1 MKYKKKH
8 IISSVIF
15 VLMSFCI
22 QAQTSLPT
30 SWDCTPG
37 TLPAGWT
44 TNITG
49 YYTSASYI
57 HSAPNAAKFD
67 ATGIFLT
74 VNFVDEPDTL
84 IYYLR
89 GASFSG
95 GTFTVAQ
102 STDGITWSAVRTF
115 TGANIPNSSL
125 ASAAP
130 FKDALLKS
138 SRFVRFIYTNKS
150 AGNVAVDDISIS
162 LRPPGPEANIKIKF
176 NNLLVPSGGTMVA
189 GSDTAFSIRVFNS
202 GTDSTLKLTSAVFS
216 GTDQSMFSQTTIPIT
231 IGPLDSADVI
241 IHFSPSGADGTKTAT
256 LSIANNV
263 PDKNPYIINI
273 WAVKGCCATEPLQPA
288 ANLSFAYVKSYKF
301 RVNFSDGTN
310 PPENYLVL
318 KKDAPIS
325 EEPLDGH
332 TYQKGDYIGGAQVAY
347 LGEAGYFYPSNVVAN
362 THYYIKIFSFNGF
375 PGYENYL
382 TSSTLSADTITLENM
397 IGTYYD
403 GINASSPT
411 LWLDLHSLINPHY
424 MLYYSDYASL
434 LVPNFESR
442 DTVLAGQSK
451 KVLTC
456 AYSGENYVYTEPFA
470 FTDYSREHV
479 FCESWMPTYNDA
491 DYTSLPEYADYHNL
505 MPVNQNKINVYRLN
519 FPLGEVVTV
528 QYQYLDGKKGL
539 DSLSHVV
546 FEPRDKIKGDCARA
560 MFYQILCYDGV
571 NGLDWFLPVV
581 IDSATMY
588 GQSESLLKKWNLQD
602 LPDNYEIA
610 RNDYIQSIQS
620 NRNPFIDHPEWANW
634 FGFGVFSNTDEPLV
648 KQDGFSLFPNPGSGN
663 ISIWYENSQKAIFE
677 LFDLNG
683 MQVYSNEL
691 QNNILNS
698 IDLSHVPNGMYFYRL
713 LNAEIFIK
721 SGKLI
726 IEK

>member
-1 MKYKKKH
+1 MKYTKQ
-8 IISSVIF
+8 IILISILLF
-15 VLMSFCI
+15 FATFRI

-37 TLPAGWT
+37 TMPVGWT

-74 VNFVDEPDTL
+74 INFVDEPDTL

-89 GASFSG
+89 GASFTG
-95 GTFTVAQ
+95 GTFNIQQ
-102 STDGITWSAVRTF
+102 SVDGLTWNVVRTF
-115 TGANIPNSSL
+115 TGANIPNTSL
-125 ASAAP
+125 ANAAP
-130 FKDALLKS
+130 FKDALSKY
-138 SRFVRFIYTNKS
+138 SRYVRFIYTIKS
-150 AGNVAVDDISIS
+150 AGNVAVDDIRIS

-176 NNLLVPSGGTMVA
+176 NNLLVPSGGTLVA
-189 GSDTAFSIRVFNS
+189 GNDTTFYIRVFNS
-202 GTDSTLKLTSAVFS
+202 GTDSTLKLTSALFS
-216 GTDQSMFSQTTIPIT
+216 GTDASMFSQTTIPTT
-231 IGPLDSADVI
+231 IGPVDSADI
-241 IHFSPSGADGTKTAT
+241 MLHFSPIGADGTKTAT

-263 PDKNPYIINI
+263 PDKDPYILNI
-273 WAVKGCCATEPLQPA
+273 WAVKGCCATEPIQA
-288 ANLSFAYVKSYKF
+288 AADLNFSYVKSYKF
-301 RVNFSDGTN
+301 RVNFSDGST
-310 PPENYLVL
+310 PPEKYLVL
-318 KKDAPIS
+318 KKDSPIS
-325 EEPLDGH
+325 EEPVDGQ
-332 TYQKGDYIGGAQVAY
+332 TYHKGDYIGGAQVAY
-347 LGEAGYFYPSNVVAN
+347 MGASGYFYPSNVVAN
-362 THYYIKIFSFNGF
+362 THYYIKIFSLNGYS
-375 PGYENYL
+375 GYENYL
-382 TSSTLSADTITLENM
+382 TSSTISADTTTFENM

-403 GINASSPT
+403 AINVFSPT
-411 LWLDLHSLINPHY
+411 LWQDLHTLINTHY
-424 MLYYSDYASL
+424 MLYYSDYASYL
-434 LVPNFESR
+434 INNFESR

-451 KVLTC
+451 KTLTC
-456 AYSGENYVYTEPFA
+456 SYSGENYVYTEPFA
-470 FTDYSREHV
+470 FTEYSREHV

-491 DYTSLPEYADYHNL
+491 NYTALPEYADYHNL
-505 MPVNQNKINVYRLN
+505 LPVNQNKVNVYRLN

-539 DSLSHVV
+539 DSLGHVV

-571 NGLDWFLPVV
+571 NGSDWYLPVV

-602 LPDNYEIA
+602 PPDNYEMA

-620 NRNPFIDHPEWANW
+620 NRNPFIDHPEWVNW
-634 FGFGVFSNTDEPLV
+634 FGFGVFSNTNDPSLEQP
-648 KQDGFSLFPNPGSGN
+648 GFSLFPNPSIGN
-663 ISIWYENSQKAIFE
+663 ISIWYENTEKAIFE

-683 MQVYSNEL
+683 LQIYSKEIQGNV
-691 QNNILNS
+691 LNQ
-698 IDLSHVPNGMYFYRL
+698 IDLSNVAPGIYFYRL